1 MVGLRAHAL
10 KRSWLWAFLREMVVV
25 FLQLVACWQVRMS
38 KELNALRE
46 GKAKVQAS
54 QNQNGFQFQNGIFW
68 CHIRQPIWRSV
79 AFGKFLF
86 KKWVSDLSFQKWV
99 DGHSEN
105 MWPPTDEFSVFIKY
119 AIILRKAG
127 SGRFQNGSKQ
137 SYRPVRNWF
146 ALNETLKFIGNNDQ
160 ALKNEYEML
169 KALRMWVELQICVM
183 SQMMKN

>member
-1 MVGLRAHAL
+1 M
-10 KRSWLWAFLREMVVV
+10 
-25 FLQLVACWQVRMS
+25 
-38 KELNALRE
+38 
-46 GKAKVQAS
+46 
-54 QNQNGFQFQNGIFW
+54 
-68 CHIRQPIWRSV
+68 
-79 AFGKFLF
+79 
-86 KKWVSDLSFQKWV
+86 

-137 SYRPVRNWF
+137 SYRPVRNGF

-169 KALRMWVELQICVM
+169 KALRM
-183 SQMMKN
+183 